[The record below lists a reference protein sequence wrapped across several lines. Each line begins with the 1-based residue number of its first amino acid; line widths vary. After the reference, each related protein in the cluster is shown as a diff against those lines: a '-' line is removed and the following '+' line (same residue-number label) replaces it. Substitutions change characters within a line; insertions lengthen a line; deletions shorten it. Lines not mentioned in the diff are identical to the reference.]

1 MCRKGNPPTYAY
13 VNWYNYCGLPCPP
26 AGDIPTQGSKPGLP
40 HCRWI
45 LYCLSHQ
52 TQKPYTI
59 DTKYKIDIAWRIP

>member
-1 MCRKGNPPTYAY
+1 MCRKGNPPTYEY

-26 AGDIPTQGSKPGLP
+26 PGNIPIQGSKPGLP
-40 HCRWI
+40 HCRQI

-52 TQKPYTI
+52 ILKPYTI